1 MFSDSLDK
9 YAEVGELDHKQMELC
24 QSKKLLHKK
33 GNHQQN
39 EKTTCEMG
47 KIFSNATNKGL
58 IPSNIQ
64 TITIYTVFQRSPTDG

>member
-39 EKTTCEMG
+39 EKAAYLLGGGIYWEE
-47 KIFSNATNKGL
+47 IFANHISNK
-58 IPSNIQ
+58 
-64 TITIYTVFQRSPTDG
+64 

>member
-1 MFSDSLDK
+1 MYHFELVFSDSLDK

-39 EKTTCEMG
+39 EKTTYQIREDICKSYIQYG
-47 KIFSNATNKGL
+47 A
-58 IPSNIQ
+58 NIQ
-64 TITIYTVFQRSPTDG
+64 NP